1 MFSFRI
7 FASNLL
13 LLILHVGIIHL
24 TEDEDKLTPWWF
36 FLSYV
41 KTLVQSVALLKKTKA
56 QWLLGEICL
65 FKKYLETLAYGY
77 DLSGVNKVQREF
89 YDLII
94 SWVFW
99 HLRIYQLPNPQTFIH
114 TFVYFLATPK
124 LTISRIT
131 IYLKENCLTYH
142 FSFLLTVVNDLI

>member
-77 DLSGVNKVQREF
+77 DLSGVNKV
-89 YDLII
+89 
-94 SWVFW
+94 
-99 HLRIYQLPNPQTFIH
+99 LRFNHILSLLASQNIPITKSTNL
-114 TFVYFLATPK
+114 FVYFLATPK

>member
-1 MFSFRI
+1 M
-7 FASNLL
+7 A

-65 FKKYLETLAYGY
+65 FKKYLETLAHGY
-77 DLSGVNKVQREF
+77 DLSGVNKV
-89 YDLII
+89 
-94 SWVFW
+94 
-99 HLRIYQLPNPQTFIH
+99 LRFNHILSLLASQNIPITKSTNLH
-114 TFVYFLATPK
+114 TLLWYFLATPK

-131 IYLKENCLTYH
+131 IYLKDNCLTYH

>member
-77 DLSGVNKVQREF
+77 DLSGVNKV
-89 YDLII
+89 
-94 SWVFW
+94 
-99 HLRIYQLPNPQTFIH
+99 LRFNHILSLLASQNIPNPQTFIH
-114 TFVYFLATPK
+114 NFVYFLATPK

>member
-77 DLSGVNKVQREF
+77 DLSGVNKVSYSRSILSLSASQNIPITKSTNLHPYF
-89 YDLII
+89 CI
-94 SWVFW
+94 
-99 HLRIYQLPNPQTFIH
+99 
-114 TFVYFLATPK
+114 FLATPK

>member
-1 MFSFRI
+1 MTEQFSNTIRTLKIYQSPKNYKIEEVVHFECLPLT
-7 FASNLL
+7 FYMA

-77 DLSGVNKVQREF
+77 DLSGVNKV
-89 YDLII
+89 
-94 SWVFW
+94 
-99 HLRIYQLPNPQTFIH
+99 LRFNHILSL
-114 TFVYFLATPK
+114 LASQNIP
-124 LTISRIT
+124 IT
-131 IYLKENCLTYH
+131 KSTNLHPH
-142 FSFLLTVVNDLI
+142 FCIFFGNSKADH